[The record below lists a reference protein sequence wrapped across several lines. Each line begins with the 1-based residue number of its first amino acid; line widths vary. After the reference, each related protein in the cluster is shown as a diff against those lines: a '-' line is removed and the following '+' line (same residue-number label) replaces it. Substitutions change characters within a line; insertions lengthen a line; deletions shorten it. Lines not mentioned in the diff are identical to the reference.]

1 MKRFRKSM
9 VLLAAMG
16 VMFCVSIPL
25 LAQSPDDISM
35 TTKTEVAIPGHLL
48 EPGTYWI
55 RRVMA
60 NERSVYEVRSNDG
73 HFIGFINVIPT
84 QRTGREDA
92 EVDVSDPDAAGVQVL
107 QAWYGQGQ
115 NIGYDVLYPR
125 GDMQKLD
132 QIAEMQAHS
141 SGSAG
146 QH

>member
-16 VMFCVSIPL
+16 VTFCVSIPL

-60 NERSVYEVRSNDG
+60 IERSVYEVRSNDG

-107 QAWYGQGQ
+107 QAWYG
-115 NIGYDVLYPR
+115 
-125 GDMQKLD
+125 
-132 QIAEMQAHS
+132 
-141 SGSAG
+141 
-146 QH
+146 